1 MSRSARP
8 PSSASSTS
16 PRLRVVEVFASLQ
29 GEGPF
34 TGSRSVF
41 IRLAGCDLRC
51 PFCDTVYSLDPRAGR
66 PVDVEELARVVE
78 EERPSLVVVTGGE
91 PLLQRRGVNELAR
104 LLAGRGYRV
113 QLETNGTLPAPEP
126 GEPLYQVYHVVS
138 PKDVPVA
145 VEGARLHP
153 SWVEASRSTGRVW
166 FKFLAS
172 SEEHVEAVARYVEE
186 KGIPWERVYVMPLTR
201 EGMSPEELLG
211 LHRRV
216 ARLALDHGFNFSP
229 RLHLLLGLR

>member
-1 MSRSARP
+1 MLRSARP
-8 PSSASSTS
+8 PNSASNIP
-16 PRLRVVEVFASLQ
+16 PRLRVIEVFASLQ

-51 PFCDTVYSLDPRAGR
+51 PFCDTVYSLDPRAGK
-66 PVDVEELARVVE
+66 PVSIEELARVVE

-104 LLAGRGYRV
+104 LLAGQGYRV
-113 QLETNGTLPAPEP
+113 QLETNGTLPAPGP
-126 GEPLYQVYHVVS
+126 GEPLYQAYHVVS

-153 SWVEASRSTGRVW
+153 SWVEASWSTGRVW

-172 SEEHVEAVARYVEE
+172 TPEHVGAIAEYVEE
-186 KGIPWERVYVMPLTR
+186 NDIPRDRVYIMPLTR
-201 EGMSPEELLG
+201 EGMSLEELLG

-216 ARLALDHGFNFSP
+216 ARLALDYGFNFSP